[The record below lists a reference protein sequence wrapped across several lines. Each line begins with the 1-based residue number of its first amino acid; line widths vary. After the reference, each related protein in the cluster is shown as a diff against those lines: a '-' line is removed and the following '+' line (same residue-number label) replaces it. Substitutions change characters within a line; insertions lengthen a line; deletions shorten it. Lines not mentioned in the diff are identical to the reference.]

1 MSTYR
6 ALRRL
11 LFWLFSLPV
20 LLALTLLMAGGVA
33 ISTETGLR
41 GLLALAER
49 AAPGHLRYGHVSGR
63 LLGPLRIDDLRYEL
77 DGFQLALT
85 RGDFDWEPLDLLDL
99 VLNVTQLH
107 LDGLTLQLPPGQNS
121 DSAPTTEAF
130 TLPDIQL
137 PLAIN
142 LADLQGHAIRI
153 QPDGAPAIQI
163 DAIVFKA
170 RTEADALTIE
180 TLEAWAPQGEI
191 RLNGRLNP
199 TGAYPLQARL
209 AWQVL
214 TPDYGTFNGQGEI
227 GGELQSHLRLNQ
239 HISGALALDLE
250 GEVSQP
256 FDPQPGWSART
267 QIQIADLGAFV
278 PDLTGRPLQ
287 ARIAAKGVLTR
298 FDAQGD
304 IDATL
309 PQLGSTKLRLTASGD
324 EKAVTLHQLQLTTA
338 DRPMTL
344 NASGALQFA
353 ELRFDATGQ
362 WQSLAWPLT
371 GSPQLESPKGEFGL
385 QGTPDDYQFRLAAE
399 LRGAEIP
406 SGRWSLEGR
415 GSDQALREL
424 KLTGQTLEGSL
435 QGNGELAWTPMVR
448 WQAALS
454 GQGLNP
460 GAQWP
465 DVPGKLN
472 LRLKSD
478 GALENGQLRAK
489 LLLEEL
495 SGTLSGQPVRGNAD
509 LAIQDRNLTVKTL
522 RLNAGDA
529 RLEADGSLA
538 QRWDLRWKLDAPQLK
553 SLIPG
558 LSGSVTSNGKLTGA
572 PEQPQVA
579 ATFAVDNL
587 NYGDTRIRQAH
598 GEIAADLGGTSRSQL
613 KIAADTLVL
622 GGQHWKTIS
631 LEGAGTPASHDFKA
645 ELVGDPG
652 HFTLA
657 VAGSLQLPTLIWQG
671 RIAQL
676 NLKDTVV
683 GNWSLDKS
691 VDLRAS
697 TKDARLDPLCL
708 SSAPTRLCLQGQ
720 WEQTRGFSGK
730 TQLANLT
737 LERFKAFIPSGYALT
752 THVNGEASVS
762 GRSVTD
768 LQGKLNL
775 TVAPG
780 SLQVN
785 ANNQPLRI
793 TLNGGSVQLDSNG
806 KTVNGQLRLDL
817 ARTGQLQ
824 ANLQLHD
831 PFGGARLNGALHAS
845 FTDLSVVSLFA
856 PQVQKVNGQL
866 QADITAA
873 GALPKVAL
881 RGQIRLENT
890 SATLPEFGLKLQ
902 NLQFTATS
910 DGQGPLQLS
919 ASVRSGAGQLQ
930 LSGDADP
937 LKLQANLSLKGQ
949 TFQAMDTTNLQ
960 IQISPDLKVAIAQ
973 HQVRIDGEVTVPR
986 AFIQPGGMR
995 PGAVAPSQDVV
1006 IVNGPS
1012 GEGPPSQPKGTAIY
1026 ANVRVILGD
1035 DVQVET
1041 PAFKGKL
1048 KGRLLVEETP
1058 ELAPRGSGTI
1068 EVAAGNYR
1076 IYGEEIEIQRGQL
1089 LFSSS
1094 PLDNPG
1100 LDLRV
1105 VRQSSESA
1113 FTGTPVT
1120 AGAQIG
1126 GTLKDPKLTLFSTP
1140 KLPNSSILSYL
1151 LFGRAPQGNGTGGE
1165 SALLYKA
1172 ANALGFG
1179 GGTLTKNLSET
1190 FGLDSLQLESGEGSK
1205 ATSLMLGKYLSPDLY
1220 VGYGIGLF
1228 DTVNTFNV
1236 KYRLSKRLVFE
1247 SNSSTSGMGADL
1259 IYTLEH

>member
-20 LLALTLLMAGGVA
+20 LLVLTLLIAGGVA

-49 AAPGHLRYGHVSGR
+49 TAPGHLRYGQVSGR
-63 LLGPLRIDDLRYEL
+63 LLGPLRIDDLHYEL

-99 VLNVTQLH
+99 ALNVTRLH
-107 LDGLTLQLPPGQNS
+107 LDGLTLQLPPSQKS
-121 DSAPTTEAF
+121 DATPTAEAF

-137 PLAIN
+137 PLAVN

-153 QPDGAPAIQI
+153 QPDGAPPIQI
-163 DAIVFKA
+163 DAVVFKA

-191 RLNGRLNP
+191 QINGRLNP
-199 TGAYPLQARL
+199 TGTYPLQARL
-209 AWQVL
+209 TWQVL
-214 TPDYGTFNGQGEI
+214 TSEYGAFNGQGEI
-227 GGELQSHLRLNQ
+227 GGELQNRLRLNQ
-239 HISGALALDLE
+239 RISGALALDLE

-256 FDPQPGWSART
+256 LDPQPGWSAKT

-278 PDLTGRPLQ
+278 PDLAGRPLQ
-287 ARIAAKGVLTR
+287 AHIDAKGVLAR
-298 FDAQGD
+298 FEAQGD
-304 IDATL
+304 IEAAL
-309 PQLGSTKLRLTASGD
+309 PQLGPAKLRLTASGD
-324 EKAVTLHQLQLTTA
+324 DKAVTLRQLQLTTA
-338 DRPMTL
+338 DRPMALT
-344 NASGALQFA
+344 ASGALQFA

-362 WQSLAWPLT
+362 WQALVWPLT
-371 GSPQLESPKGEFGL
+371 GAPQLESPKGQFDA
-385 QGTPDDYQFRLAAE
+385 QGTPGDYRFRLAAE

-406 SGRWSLEGR
+406 SGRWTLEGQ
-415 GSDQALREL
+415 GSQQALREF
-424 KLTGQTLEGSL
+424 KLNGQTLEGKI
-435 QGNGELAWTPMVR
+435 QGGGELAWMPLVR

-460 GAQWP
+460 GVQWP

-478 GALENGQLRAK
+478 GALENGQLRAR

-495 SGTLSGQPVRGNAD
+495 SGVLSGQPVRGNAD
-509 LAIQDRNLTVKTL
+509 LAVQDRNLTIKTL
-522 RLNAGDA
+522 QLNAGDA

-553 SLIPG
+553 SLLPG
-558 LSGSVTSNGKLTGA
+558 LSGGIASSGKLTGA
-572 PEQPQVA
+572 PERPQVA
-579 ATFAVDNL
+579 ATFAVDHL
-587 NYGDTRIRQAH
+587 NYGDTRIRQAR

-613 KIAADTLVL
+613 KIAADTLAL
-622 GGQHWKTIS
+622 GGQNWKTIT
-631 LEGAGTPASHDFKA
+631 LEGSGTPASHDFKA
-645 ELVGDPG
+645 ELTGDPG
-652 HFTLA
+652 RFALA
-657 VAGSLQLPTLIWQG
+657 VTGALQLPALTWQG

-676 NLKDTVV
+676 SLKDTAA
-683 GNWSLDKS
+683 GHWALDKPA
-691 VDLRAS
+691 DLRAS
-697 TKDARLDPLCL
+697 AKEVRLDPLCL

-730 TQLANLT
+730 TQLTNLT
-737 LERFKAFIPSGYALT
+737 PERFKAFIPPGYAIA

-762 GRSVTD
+762 GHSAAD

-780 SLQVN
+780 SLQLN
-785 ANNQPLRI
+785 ANDQPLRI
-793 TLNGGSVQLDSNG
+793 TLNGGNVQLDSNG
-806 KTVNGQLRLDL
+806 KTANGQLRLDL

-831 PFGGARLNGALHAS
+831 PLGAARLNGALHAS
-845 FTDLSVVSLFA
+845 LTDLSVVSLFA
-856 PQVQKVNGQL
+856 PQVQKVTGQL
-866 QADITAA
+866 QADVTAA
-873 GALPKVAL
+873 GVLPKIAL
-881 RGQIRLENT
+881 HGQIRLENAG
-890 SATLPEFGLKLQ
+890 ATLPEFGLKLQ
-902 NLQFTATS
+902 NLQFTAAS

-919 ASVRSGAGQLQ
+919 GSVRSGPGQLQ
-930 LSGDADP
+930 LSGEADP

-949 TFQAMDTTNLQ
+949 TFQAMDTTDLQ

-973 HQVRIDGEVTVPR
+973 HQVRVDGEVAIPR

-1012 GEGPPSQPKGTAIY
+1012 GEALPPRPKGTAIY

-1058 ELAPRGSGTI
+1058 ELAPRGSGAI

-1151 LFGRAPQGNGTGGE
+1151 LFGRAPQGNGAGGE

-1179 GGTLTKNLSET
+1179 GGSLTKSLSDT

-1205 ATSLMLGKYLSPDLY
+1205 TTSLMLGKYLSPDLY